1 LVATEKKES
10 TFVAEKTNN
19 RRLFGRRT
27 AFKSAAIAQA
37 GGQRVSATV
46 LDISDGGARIKIAR
60 PQTIEKE
67 FYLEIPEDDF
77 IVKCRT
83 AYVRETSIGATF
95 IGSPRRL
102 SWLKRSPK

>member
-1 LVATEKKES
+1 V
-10 TFVAEKTNN
+10 VEKTEN

-37 GGQRVSATV
+37 GGQRVAATV

-60 PQTIEKE
+60 PQVIEKE

-77 IVKCRT
+77 VVKCHT
-83 AYVRETSIGATF
+83 IYVRETSIGAKFT
-95 IGSPRRL
+95 GSPRRL
-102 SWLKRSPK
+102 SWTRRSSQ